1 MASAQKYAF
10 SVTVN
15 TTYLPDQSNPEQQQY
30 AFAYTIT
37 ITNTGLVAAQLI
49 SRHWLITDAHGD
61 IKEVKGLGV
70 VGAQPLLEPKQS
82 FEYTSGCVLAT
93 SAGSMHG
100 SYFCVASD
108 GEKFEVD
115 IPEFILS
122 VPQVL
127 H

>member
-1 MASAQKYAF
+1 MASSKKYAF
-10 SVTVN
+10 SVTVK
-15 TTYLPDQSNPEQQQY
+15 TEYLSDQSSPEQQQY

-37 ITNTGLVAAQLI
+37 ITNVGLTAAQLI
-49 SRHWLITDAHGD
+49 SRHWIITNAKGD

-70 VGAQPLLEPKQS
+70 VGAQPLLEPQQQ
-82 FEYTSGCVLAT
+82 FEYTSGCVLST
-93 SAGSMHG
+93 PAGSMHG
-100 SYFCVASD
+100 SYFCVAAD
-108 GEKFEVD
+108 GERFEVD